1 MAFSTDLVSTLDREE
16 NGETPFTPPVQTIY
30 ALREASAELLEE
42 SVSSR
47 IVRYQDIA
55 KSLRD
60 GLTALELSFLVPRE
74 HLSNTMTTVMMPDGV
89 SYEDLHRPLKEQGY
103 VIYKS
108 QGYLSESTFR
118 LGTVGV
124 ISEDDISGF
133 LEALGRLLRRSSD
146 FQVSKMHE
154 VES

>member
-1 MAFSTDLVSTLDREE
+1 
-16 NGETPFTPPVQTIY
+16 
-30 ALREASAELLEE
+30 
-42 SVSSR
+42 
-47 IVRYQDIA
+47 
-55 KSLRD
+55 
-60 GLTALELSFLVPRE
+60 
-74 HLSNTMTTVMMPDGV
+74 MTTVMMPDGV

-133 LEALGRLLRRSSD
+133 LEALGRLL
-146 FQVSKMHE
+146 
-154 VES
+154 